1 MAVKPEDLRVVLAT
15 DCGSTTTKAI
25 LFEKK
30 PEGWRQ
36 TFRGEAPT
44 TVEAPFEDVTIGARN
59 AITEVEEL
67 SGRRILS
74 PDSTDALKFITPAG
88 GKDGIDLY
96 VSTSSA
102 GGGLQMA
109 VAGVVRSMTAE
120 SAERAALGA
129 GAIVM
134 DVLSVDDRRKPHE
147 RIARIRHLRPDI
159 VLLSGGVD
167 GGTREHVVEL
177 AETLLAADPK
187 PRFGRTLR
195 LPVVYAGNK
204 DAAAAVEVL
213 LKERFGFQTVPNIRP
228 VLEREQLGPAR
239 AAIHEV
245 FLTHVMSH
253 APGYDKLIAASP
265 VPILATPHAVGMMAE
280 AAARRR
286 GIDLLAVDIGGAT
299 TDVFSVCKGVFN
311 RTVSANLGMSYSVSN
326 VLLEAGIG
334 NICRWLPFAA
344 DPDEIQGRLRN
355 KMIRPTTIPQALADL
370 IVEQAVAREALRL
383 AFQHHR
389 SLAVGLKGIQQQRT
403 ISESFRQTA
412 TGESLIKMMNIGM
425 IIGSGGVLS
434 HAPDRK
440 AAALM
445 LLDSFEPEGI
455 TELYVDSIFMM
466 PHLGVL
472 SSVNADAAQE
482 IFERDCL
489 VHLGTSV
496 CPFYGRLKPGS
507 PVLKY
512 TLDPVASSTGVPARG
527 TSSTGVPARGTLLCG
542 ELVRIELPPG
552 ATAKLAVEPAHR
564 SVDLGRG
571 FGKSVERVVRGG
583 HAGVMLDGRGRP
595 LALPGG
601 AAARVA
607 ANKRWMEAFGLEL
620 PGDFTTEG
628 TENTENSKG

>member
-1 MAVKPEDLRVVLAT
+1 MTIENRKSKIENKNLRVVLAT

-25 LFEKK
+25 LFEKR

-67 SGRRILS
+67 AGRKILD
-74 PDSTDALKFITPAG
+74 PDCADALKFITPANDE
-88 GKDGIDLY
+88 DGIDLY

-102 GGGLQMA
+102 GGGLQMT
-109 VAGVVRSMTAE
+109 VAGVVRTMTAE

-134 DVLSVDDRRKPHE
+134 DVLSVDDRRKAHE

-204 DAAAAVEVL
+204 DASAAVEAL
-213 LKERFGFQTVPNIRP
+213 LKERFGFQVVPNIRP
-228 VLEREQLGPAR
+228 VLERENLGPAR

-265 VPILATPHAVGMMAE
+265 VPILATPHAVGVMAE
-280 AAARRR
+280 EAARRR

-334 NICRWLPFAA
+334 NICRWLPFPA
-344 DPDEIQGRLRN
+344 DPDQIQGCLRN
-355 KMIRPTTIPQALADL
+355 KMIRPTTIPQDLRDL

-389 SLAVGLKGIQQQRT
+389 SLAVGLKGVQQERT
-403 ISESFRQTA
+403 ISDAFAQTA
-412 TGESLIKMMNIGM
+412 TGASLIRMMDVAM

-445 LLDSFEPEGI
+445 ILDSFEPQGI
-455 TELYVDSIFMM
+455 TELCVDSIFMM

-472 SSVNADAAQE
+472 SSVCPDAAQE

-489 VHLGTSV
+489 VYLGTSV
-496 CPFYGRLKPGS
+496 CPVYSRLKPGT
-507 PVLKY
+507 PLLRY
-512 TLDPVASSTGVPARG
+512 RIEEPGGAS
-527 TSSTGVPARGTLLCG
+527 GTLLCG
-542 ELVRIELPPG
+542 GLMCLRLPPG
-552 ATAKLAVEPAHR
+552 ASANLVLEPASR
-564 SVDLGRG
+564 SVDAGAG
-571 FGKSVERVVRGG
+571 PGKSVKRTVRGG
-583 HAGVMLDGRGRP
+583 HAGLMLDGRGRP
-595 LALPGG
+595 LLLPEE
-601 AAARVA
+601 AAERVA

-620 PGDFTTEG
+620 PGASTTE
-628 TENTENSKG
+628 TQRHRENS

>member
-30 PEGWRQ
+30 AEGWRQ

-67 SGRRILS
+67 SGRRILD
-74 PDSTDALKFITPAG
+74 PAVTDTLKFLTPAG
-88 GKDGIDLY
+88 EKDGIDLY

-102 GGGLQMA
+102 GGGLQMT
-109 VAGVVRSMTAE
+109 VAGVVRTMTAE

-204 DAAAAVEVL
+204 DAAGAVEAL
-213 LKERFGFQTVPNIRP
+213 LKEHFGFQTVPNIRP
-228 VLEREQLGPAR
+228 VLERENLSPAR

-253 APGYDKLIAASP
+253 APGYDKLIASTP
-265 VPILATPHAVGMMAE
+265 VSIMSTPHAVGVMAE
-280 AAARRR
+280 EAAKRR

-326 VLLEAGIG
+326 VLLEAGID

-344 DPDEIQGRLRN
+344 DPDQIQGRLRN
-355 KMIRPTTIPQALADL
+355 KMIRPTTIPQELSDL

-383 AFQHHR
+383 AFLHHR
-389 SLAVGLKGIQQQRT
+389 SLAVGLKGVQQERT
-403 ISESFRQTA
+403 ISDAFAQTA
-412 TGESLIKMMNIGM
+412 TGESLISMRDVAM

-445 LLDSFEPEGI
+445 ILDSFEPEGI
-455 TELYVDSIFMM
+455 TELCVDSIFMM

-472 SSVNADAAQE
+472 SSVHADAAQQ
-482 IFERDCL
+482 IFEHDCL
-489 VHLGTSV
+489 VYLGTSV
-496 CPFYGRLKPGS
+496 CPTFRKLKPGAPLLRYS
-507 PVLKY
+507 V
-512 TLDPVASSTGVPARG
+512 DGAS
-527 TSSTGVPARGTLLCG
+527 GTLLCG
-542 ELVRIELPPG
+542 GLVRIELPVG
-552 ATAKLAVEPAHR
+552 ASAKLVLEPAQR
-564 SVDLGRG
+564 SVDVGAG
-571 FGKSVERVVRGG
+571 PGKAVERTARGG
-583 HAGVMLDGRGRP
+583 HAGLMLDGRGRP
-595 LALPGG
+595 LMLPEDP
-601 AAARVA
+601 AERVA
-607 ANKRWMEAFGLEL
+607 ANKRWMAAFGLEL
-620 PGDFTTEG
+620 P
-628 TENTENSKG
+628 ENVTADERAVVSGR